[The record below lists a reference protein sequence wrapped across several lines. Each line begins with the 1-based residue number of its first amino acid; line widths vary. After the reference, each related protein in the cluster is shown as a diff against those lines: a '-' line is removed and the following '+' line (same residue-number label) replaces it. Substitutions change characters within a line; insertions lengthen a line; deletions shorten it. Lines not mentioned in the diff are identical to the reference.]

1 MVKLLAEVMT
11 NSIQEIIPDIID
23 KNVKSSIVTSIFLVN
38 KDFMFEKDEN
48 KYISSLENTMN
59 VLAMSLSTMNAKELL
74 KQNINSEFD
83 KILEKKNLTKKTIEK
98 IKQQPKS
105 EFLSIGLEYIQNFI
119 NKEAPK
125 ILRENSLVKE
135 VLEKRRQ
142 NNINGGSGNNV
153 FIDNKHYKD
162 YKKVMKILP
171 DKLHPN
177 ENCITDEEFK
187 IYENFGKLFEA
198 MNKSIKKK

>member
-83 KILEKKNLTKKTIEK
+83 KILEKKI
-98 IKQQPKS
+98 
-105 EFLSIGLEYIQNFI
+105 
-119 NKEAPK
+119 
-125 ILRENSLVKE
+125 
-135 VLEKRRQ
+135 
-142 NNINGGSGNNV
+142 
-153 FIDNKHYKD
+153 
-162 YKKVMKILP
+162 
-171 DKLHPN
+171 
-177 ENCITDEEFK
+177 
-187 IYENFGKLFEA
+187 
-198 MNKSIKKK
+198 

>member
-135 VLEKRRQ
+135 VLEKKE
-142 NNINGGSGNNV
+142 SW
-153 FIDNKHYKD
+153 
-162 YKKVMKILP
+162 
-171 DKLHPN
+171 
-177 ENCITDEEFK
+177 
-187 IYENFGKLFEA
+187 
-198 MNKSIKKK
+198 S